1 MAMER
6 FEQAGEEFGAEAGRH
21 EGDNA
26 RMLGHKAR
34 MDDLR

>member
-1 MAMER
+1 MAVEGV
-6 FEQAGEEFGAEAGRH
+6 EQAGEEIGAEAGRH

>member
-1 MAMER
+1 MAVEGVK
-6 FEQAGEEFGAEAGRH
+6 QASEEVGAEAGRH
-21 EGDNA
+21 KGDNA